1 MTLLSGFTVRAIS
14 IRTGRIQGVPMTPG
28 QIEDTAT
35 KIWCEWERLD
45 EDANAAFVHAFIRRG
60 KTDPFAWDRAADG
73 ATRLLREGVDPSLP
87 TSLRHQQPLEF
98 L

>member
-1 MTLLSGFTVRAIS
+1 
-14 IRTGRIQGVPMTPG
+14 MTPG

-60 KTDPFAWDRAADG
+60 KD
-73 ATRLLREGVDPSLP
+73 
-87 TSLRHQQPLEF
+87 
-98 L
+98 